1 MENNNNHLRS
11 NSSSSSFFEKNED
24 NPPALEDIDSEKLIS
39 RPPSRISNTSKLSS
53 INKTNENLIKETYLS
68 STTASVDDPLFL
80 DKQFHSPGLNEH
92 QHEFPRLS
100 TSSIDSQQKNE
111 TISEN
116 QMKSDTISSDDE
128 FQLNSLSK
136 LTRQNQAEGLFFILF
151 SFFIFYLESLS
162 IQSKNLPQRQ
172 YFAVENILV
181 VWLDLTLDNSDQ
193 VTLNFKSQ
201 ITRPLRIFTDP
212 QKCIELFEELKNHK
226 ILLII
231 SGNPS
236 QTILEQMNDYSQLVI
251 IYIFSQQE
259 SNYEK
264 FIDQYPKIK
273 GIYTEL
279 TEICEDL
286 KIDLKQWDNDLNTF
300 EISSTTIDD
309 KQLLFIQ
316 NQLFKEYL
324 LEIRS
329 NHDSI
334 HNLMDYCQKIYHEN
348 DREIQLIQEFE
359 RNYQSNQALDW
370 YIKDCFV
377 YDMLNR
383 AMQMKDMKILFQMRF
398 FIHDIHRQLE
408 EIHSTTVYRSTFTVY
423 RGQG

>member
-1 MENNNNHLRS
+1 
-11 NSSSSSFFEKNED
+11 
-24 NPPALEDIDSEKLIS
+24 
-39 RPPSRISNTSKLSS
+39 
-53 INKTNENLIKETYLS
+53 
-68 STTASVDDPLFL
+68 
-80 DKQFHSPGLNEH
+80 
-92 QHEFPRLS
+92 
-100 TSSIDSQQKNE
+100 
-111 TISEN
+111 
-116 QMKSDTISSDDE
+116 
-128 FQLNSLSK
+128 
-136 LTRQNQAEGLFFILF
+136 
-151 SFFIFYLESLS
+151 
-162 IQSKNLPQRQ
+162 
-172 YFAVENILV
+172 
-181 VWLDLTLDNSDQ
+181 
-193 VTLNFKSQ
+193 
-201 ITRPLRIFTDP
+201 
-212 QKCIELFEELKNHK
+212 
-226 ILLII
+226 
-231 SGNPS
+231 
-236 QTILEQMNDYSQLVI
+236 
-251 IYIFSQQE
+251 
-259 SNYEK
+259 
-264 FIDQYPKIK
+264 
-273 GIYTEL
+273 
-279 TEICEDL
+279 L